1 MMKNISILKVTATL
15 QVESYTPKDVL
26 YSLFS
31 VVAFIS
37 VEQESFVSSEVI
49 CFFFLGSVQIQQANM
64 LEFCEPWSFSAGNVA
79 LVQKSRYS

>member
-1 MMKNISILKVTATL
+1 MKNISILKVTATL
-15 QVESYTPKDVL
+15 QVESYTTKDVM

-31 VVAFIS
+31 VIAFIS
-37 VEQESFVSSEVI
+37 AKQELFVASKVI
-49 CFFFLGSVQIQQANM
+49 CFFFLGFVQIQQANM